1 MANDSTAKISL
12 LKKELLALI
21 AIVENEKQRFDAI
34 DYEKLSDDEAG
45 ETGDEHETID
55 GILSMLK
62 ASYADTF
69 K

>member
-1 MANDSTAKISL
+1 MANDSTAKVSL

-21 AIVENEKQRFDAI
+21 AIVEKEKQRFDAI
-34 DYEKLSDDEAG
+34 DYEKLNDDEAG

>member
-1 MANDSTAKISL
+1 MENNSTAKISF
-12 LKKELLALI
+12 LKKELVALI
-21 AIVENEKQRFDAI
+21 AIVESEKQRYDEI

-62 ASYADTF
+62 ASYEDTF

>member
-12 LKKELLALI
+12 LKKEILALI

-62 ASYADTF
+62 SSYADTF

>member
-34 DYEKLSDDEAG
+34 DYEKLNDDEAG